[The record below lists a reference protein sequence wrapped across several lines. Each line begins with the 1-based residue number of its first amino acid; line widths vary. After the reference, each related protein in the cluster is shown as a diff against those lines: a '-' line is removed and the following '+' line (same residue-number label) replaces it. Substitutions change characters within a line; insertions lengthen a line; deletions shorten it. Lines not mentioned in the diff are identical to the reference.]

1 MNLFLKGNGSVSD
14 YLRKL
19 YGELEG
25 EIDSFADEKIVNCDV
40 DEWTEY
46 LTEKYRVEPISFYVD
61 YATRSIQK
69 TQIKRNNPWGHFG
82 DVYGEPQF
90 YMVDGCNID
99 YKVPFSGDDV
109 LLKCTPSTYIM
120 TSFEI
125 FGFQK
130 PSNTNYGFITIRLSY
145 TNQEMKG
152 FGDNLEEKV
161 NSDFR
166 NQFSSFEKM
175 SGYANDDIRSY
186 NENLTSNVQQLLNK
200 RREKADVFFSFSK
213 ALKIPLNLN
222 SSSPNLTPIPLKK
235 PHRANL
241 NEPKPHAQEQQ
252 FYIDDSD
259 FENIIKIIHL
269 CGTALEE
276 SAKTFN
282 QFNEEALR
290 DYIKGMLSSHYENTV
305 TGETFRRVGKTDIQ
319 IQREDKAA
327 FIAEC
332 KVWHGIKLFSDAIE
346 QLFCYATWK
355 DTKLSLIIFNKEN
368 KNFAGVQQQI
378 QSWLKENCKSC
389 KQWNSNIWDCV
400 KYREDTGRDV
410 RLAVALYDISIKE
423 LPNSKKNQLC
433 LL

>member
-305 TGETFRRVGKTDIQ
+305 TDETFRRVGKTDIQ

-423 LPNSKKNQLC
+423 LPNSKKN
-433 LL
+433 

>member
-109 LLKCTPSTYIM
+109 LLKCMPSTYIM

-423 LPNSKKNQLC
+423 LPNSKKN
-433 LL
+433 

>member
-241 NEPKPHAQEQQ
+241 NESKPHAQEQQ

-423 LPNSKKNQLC
+423 LPNSKKN
-433 LL
+433 

>member
-259 FENIIKIIHL
+259 F
-269 CGTALEE
+269 
-276 SAKTFN
+276 
-282 QFNEEALR
+282 
-290 DYIKGMLSSHYENTV
+290 
-305 TGETFRRVGKTDIQ
+305 
-319 IQREDKAA
+319 
-327 FIAEC
+327 
-332 KVWHGIKLFSDAIE
+332 
-346 QLFCYATWK
+346 
-355 DTKLSLIIFNKEN
+355 
-368 KNFAGVQQQI
+368 
-378 QSWLKENCKSC
+378 
-389 KQWNSNIWDCV
+389 
-400 KYREDTGRDV
+400 
-410 RLAVALYDISIKE
+410 
-423 LPNSKKNQLC
+423 
-433 LL
+433 

>member
-1 MNLFLKGNGSVSD
+1 MFPLYTVASVSD

-25 EIDSFADEKIVNCDV
+25 EIDSFTDEKIVNCDV

-109 LLKCTPSTYIM
+109 LLKCTPSIYIM

-423 LPNSKKNQLC
+423 LPNSKKN
-433 LL
+433 

>member
-200 RREKADVFFSFSK
+200 CREKADVFFSFSK

-355 DTKLSLIIFNKEN
+355 DTKLSLIIFNKGN

-423 LPNSKKNQLC
+423 LPNSKKN
-433 LL
+433 

>member
-235 PHRANL
+235 SHRANL

-423 LPNSKKNQLC
+423 LPNSKKN
-433 LL
+433 

>member
-19 YGELEG
+19 YGELES

-389 KQWNSNIWDCV
+389 KQWSSNIWDCV

-423 LPNSKKNQLC
+423 LPNSKKN
-433 LL
+433 

>member
-1 MNLFLKGNGSVSD
+1 MNLFLNENGSVSD

-19 YGELEG
+19 YGELED

-40 DEWTEY
+40 NEWTEY

-290 DYIKGMLSSHYENTV
+290 DYIKGMLSSHYENSV

-423 LPNSKKNQLC
+423 LPNSKKN
-433 LL
+433 

>member
-161 NSDFR
+161 TSDFR

-423 LPNSKKNQLC
+423 LPNSKKN
-433 LL
+433 

>member
-19 YGELEG
+19 YGELES
-25 EIDSFADEKIVNCDV
+25 EIDSFADEQIVNCDV
-40 DEWTEY
+40 DDWTEY

-423 LPNSKKNQLC
+423 LPNSKKN
-433 LL
+433 

>member
-355 DTKLSLIIFNKEN
+355 DTKLSLIIFNKGN

-423 LPNSKKNQLC
+423 LPNSKKN
-433 LL
+433 

>member
-19 YGELEG
+19 YGELES

-175 SGYANDDIRSY
+175 SGHANDDIRSY

-423 LPNSKKNQLC
+423 LPNSKKN
-433 LL
+433 

>member
-46 LTEKYRVEPISFYVD
+46 LTEKYQVEPISFYVD

-368 KNFAGVQQQI
+368 KNFAGVQQQV

-410 RLAVALYDISIKE
+410 RLAVALYDVSIKE
-423 LPNSKKNQLC
+423 LPSSKKN
-433 LL
+433 

>member
-166 NQFSSFEKM
+166 NQFSSFEEM

-423 LPNSKKNQLC
+423 LPNSKKN
-433 LL
+433 

>member
-120 TSFEI
+120 TNFEI

-423 LPNSKKNQLC
+423 LPNSKKN
-433 LL
+433 

>member
-19 YGELEG
+19 YGELES

-290 DYIKGMLSSHYENTV
+290 DYIKGLLSSHYENTV

-423 LPNSKKNQLC
+423 LPNSKKN
-433 LL
+433 

>member
-1 MNLFLKGNGSVSD
+1 MNLFSNGNGSVSD

-69 TQIKRNNPWGHFG
+69 TQIKRNNPWRHFG

-378 QSWLKENCKSC
+378 QGWLKENCKSC

-423 LPNSKKNQLC
+423 LPNSKKN
-433 LL
+433 

>member
-332 KVWHGIKLFSDAIE
+332 KVWHGIKLFSAAIE

-423 LPNSKKNQLC
+423 LPNSKKN
-433 LL
+433 

>member
-46 LTEKYRVEPISFYVD
+46 LTEKYQVEPISFYVD
-61 YATRSIQK
+61 YATRSIRK

-368 KNFAGVQQQI
+368 KNFAGVQQQV

-410 RLAVALYDISIKE
+410 RLAVALYDVSIKE
-423 LPNSKKNQLC
+423 LPSSKKN
-433 LL
+433 

>member
-241 NEPKPHAQEQQ
+241 NEPKPHAQEQR

-423 LPNSKKNQLC
+423 LPNSKKN
-433 LL
+433 

>member
-25 EIDSFADEKIVNCDV
+25 EINSFADEKIVNCDV

-410 RLAVALYDISIKE
+410 RLAVAMYDISIKE
-423 LPNSKKNQLC
+423 LPNSKKN
-433 LL
+433 

>member
-1 MNLFLKGNGSVSD
+1 MNLFSNENGSVLD

-69 TQIKRNNPWGHFG
+69 IQIKRNNPWGHFG

-423 LPNSKKNQLC
+423 LPNSKKN
-433 LL
+433 

>member
-1 MNLFLKGNGSVSD
+1 MNLFSNENGSVLD

-130 PSNTNYGFITIRLSY
+130 PSNTNYGFITTRLSY

-423 LPNSKKNQLC
+423 LPNSKKN
-433 LL
+433 

>member
-1 MNLFLKGNGSVSD
+1 MNLFLKGNGSLSD

-19 YGELEG
+19 YGELES

-423 LPNSKKNQLC
+423 LPNSKKN
-433 LL
+433 

>member
-130 PSNTNYGFITIRLSY
+130 PSNTKYGFITIRLSY

-423 LPNSKKNQLC
+423 LPNSKKN
-433 LL
+433 

>member
-1 MNLFLKGNGSVSD
+1 MNLFSNENGSVLD

-69 TQIKRNNPWGHFG
+69 TQIKRNNPWCHFG
-82 DVYGEPQF
+82 DVYGESQF

-269 CGTALEE
+269 CGAALEE

-423 LPNSKKNQLC
+423 LPNSKKN
-433 LL
+433 

>member
-222 SSSPNLTPIPLKK
+222 SSSPNLTPIPVKK

-423 LPNSKKNQLC
+423 LPNSKKN
-433 LL
+433 

>member
-25 EIDSFADEKIVNCDV
+25 EIDSFADEKIVNCNV

-423 LPNSKKNQLC
+423 LPNSKKN
-433 LL
+433 

>member
-282 QFNEEALR
+282 QFNEEVLR

-423 LPNSKKNQLC
+423 LPNSKKN
-433 LL
+433 

>member
-19 YGELEG
+19 YGELES

-90 YMVDGCNID
+90 YMVDGSNID

-235 PHRANL
+235 PYRANL

-423 LPNSKKNQLC
+423 LPNSKKN
-433 LL
+433 

>member
-25 EIDSFADEKIVNCDV
+25 EIDSFADE
-40 DEWTEY
+40 TEY

-368 KNFAGVQQQI
+368 KNFAGVQQQV

-410 RLAVALYDISIKE
+410 RLAVALYDVSIKE
-423 LPNSKKNQLC
+423 LPSSKKN
-433 LL
+433 

>member
-82 DVYGEPQF
+82 DVYGDPQF

-423 LPNSKKNQLC
+423 LPNSKKN
-433 LL
+433 

>member
-400 KYREDTGRDV
+400 KYLEDTGRDV

-423 LPNSKKNQLC
+423 LPNSKKN
-433 LL
+433 

>member
-200 RREKADVFFSFSK
+200 RREKADVFFSFSN

-423 LPNSKKNQLC
+423 LPNSKKN
-433 LL
+433 

>member
-389 KQWNSNIWDCV
+389 KQWNSNIWDCL

-423 LPNSKKNQLC
+423 LPNSKKN
-433 LL
+433 

>member
-1 MNLFLKGNGSVSD
+1 MNLFSNENGSVLD

-69 TQIKRNNPWGHFG
+69 TQIKRNNPWFHFG

-269 CGTALEE
+269 CGAALEE

-423 LPNSKKNQLC
+423 LPNSKKN
-433 LL
+433 

>member
-25 EIDSFADEKIVNCDV
+25 EIDSFADERIVNCDV

-423 LPNSKKNQLC
+423 LPNSKKN
-433 LL
+433 

>member
-1 MNLFLKGNGSVSD
+1 MNLFLNENGSVSD

-19 YGELEG
+19 YGELED

-423 LPNSKKNQLC
+423 LPNSKKN
-433 LL
+433 

>member
-46 LTEKYRVEPISFYVD
+46 LTEKYRVDPISFYVD

-120 TSFEI
+120 NSFEI

-423 LPNSKKNQLC
+423 LPNSKKN
-433 LL
+433 